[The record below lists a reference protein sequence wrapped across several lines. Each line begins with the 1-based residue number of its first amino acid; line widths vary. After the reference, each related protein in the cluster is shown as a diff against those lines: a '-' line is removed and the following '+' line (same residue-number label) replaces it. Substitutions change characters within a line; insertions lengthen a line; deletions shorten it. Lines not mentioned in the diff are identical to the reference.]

1 MNKTYEEV
9 MKEQQEEFDRL
20 PIFFAFSDKQLSDEL
35 GKRDVSIDDI
45 YSGGG
50 GCFWLKSDANIIHE
64 FMEKENPIYEYMKDP
79 EFAESAFLYE
89 MYNHEY
95 GINLQRDWDVLS
107 CFSENEIEYHDSY
120 HWKEYLKAMGHE
132 EWIESYRKARKK
144 YFAECEEK
152 GL

>member
-9 MKEQQEEFDRL
+9 LREQQEEFDRL
-20 PIFFAFSDKQLSDEL
+20 PIFFAFSDKQLGEEL
-35 GKRDVSIDDI
+35 EKRDASIEDI

-50 GCFWLKSDANIIHE
+50 GCFWLKADADIIHA
-64 FMEKENPIYEYMKDP
+64 FMEKENPIYKYMKDP
-79 EFAESAFLYE
+79 EFAESAFMYE
-89 MYNHEY
+89 MFNHEY
-95 GINLQRDWDVLS
+95 GINMQRDWDVLN

-120 HWKEYLKAMGHE
+120 HYEEYLKAMGHE
-132 EWIESYRKARKK
+132 EWIEPYRKAREK